1 MKKTVSTLPI
11 GVAKNR
17 EDYEK
22 RLRKRFSDLNFR
34 ESLDRLKREIASGNS
49 MSIARI
55 NMGIESDAIWND
67 LKYAI
72 GSSMLSPETVMLEW
86 QIRNSHRY
94 SQALDLYLKSEAI
107 NDLDM
112 MARAIMMLQKIDSDD
127 LELKKYLG
135 LLRPPGDG
143 QGEEISGIT
152 TDEVMDAE
160 RRFAEQVKER
170 ILRKLEIRAEAQP
183 PIPIDVLT
191 ESETKRDA
199 DQLGQTTVAQDSSGG
214 QVK

>member
-49 MSIARI
+49 MSIARV
-55 NMGIESDAIWND
+55 NMGIESDALWND

-94 SQALDLYLKSEAI
+94 SQALDLYLKAEGI

-143 QGEEISGIT
+143 QGAVIS
-152 TDEVMDAE
+152 
-160 RRFAEQVKER
+160 
-170 ILRKLEIRAEAQP
+170 
-183 PIPIDVLT
+183 
-191 ESETKRDA
+191 
-199 DQLGQTTVAQDSSGG
+199 
-214 QVK
+214 